1 MKKLATL
8 LLSGALACALLAG
21 CSGGTNPG
29 AASTLRPIAR
39 HQPLRVL
46 PLSPQRAPHLRVLLP

>member
-29 AASTLRPIAR
+29 AASTPISMR
-39 HQPLRVL
+39 
-46 PLSPQRAPHLRVLLP
+46 PQRNGETDR